1 MEDITKQ
8 PLTIKYNNMPARF
21 INVSNS
27 GQARFTNVSNSG
39 RAVFGVSTDTTTTT
53 TTVAQAAINIYATQI
68 APTASIDFHYSTD
81 NGSTWNFVG
90 TSVGTSCTNVATLT
104 VPQGT
109 SLVLRAGSS
118 ADINGVYSSTRA
130 NATSSCPAW
139 NTDFDACTWPT
150 LTNVPTR
157 DVAFTINQEQSA
169 TC

>member
-1 MEDITKQ
+1 
-8 PLTIKYNNMPARF
+8 MPARF
-21 INVSNS
+21 INVNNS
-27 GQARFTNVSNSG
+27 GRARFTNVNNSG
-39 RAVFGVSTDTTTTT
+39 RAVFGVGGGTGPTTTTT
-53 TTVAQAAINIYATQI
+53 AAQAAITIYARQI

-81 NGSTWNFVG
+81 GGSTWQFVG
-90 TSVGTSCTNVATLT
+90 TSVGETCTNVATVT

-118 ADINGVYSSTRA
+118 ADINGVYSSTRT
-130 NATSSCPAW
+130 NASSTCPAW